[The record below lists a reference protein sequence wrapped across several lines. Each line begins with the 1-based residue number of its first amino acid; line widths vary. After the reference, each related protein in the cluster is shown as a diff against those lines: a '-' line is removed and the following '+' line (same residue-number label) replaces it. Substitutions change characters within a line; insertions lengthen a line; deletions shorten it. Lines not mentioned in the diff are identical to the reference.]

1 MKIGRLVFSLGLAVV
16 FGASV
21 SNAAPLKVC
30 VSKKGTVTAQ
40 AKCPKGSKSMSQAL
54 ISSLQPTVAGQA
66 GAKGDT
72 GAQGPQGPAGAQG
85 PQGPQGA
92 VGPQGPA
99 GVGPTG
105 TLVCTT
111 TDTNSVTG
119 IPANGTANALAP
131 ACPNG
136 TVQTATNCQTSSW
149 LMPIVFFNNGTC
161 SARNNDS
168 SPQDLRA
175 SRTCCKVQ

>member
-21 SNAAPLKVC
+21 SYAAPLKVC

-54 ISSLQPTVAGQA
+54 ISSLQPTVAGQ
-66 GAKGDT
+66 
-72 GAQGPQGPAGAQG
+72 PGAQG

-105 TLVCTT
+105 TLVCATT
-111 TDTNSVTG
+111 ATNSVTG